1 MLSRQSFGVKALKIH
16 MCAQA
21 VIVVMRPA
29 QFAAPIQFL
38 AAQQVF
44 VAELS

>member
-1 MLSRQSFGVKALKIH
+1 MSSRPSFGVKAPKFNLL
-16 MCAQA
+16 AQA
-21 VIVVMRPA
+21 GILTPHRA

-38 AAQQVF
+38 AVQQVF